1 MSADVLGNILAAYPE
16 AHRTAVAFG
25 RLVVIQLHHV
35 RNDCTDLTP
44 LEIDFTQ
51 LRKAAVDFMSHCEKV
66 RVTLGYTCC
75 VEVTA
80 RFLTSGHM
88 IFLSHFKKDHN

>member
-66 RVTLGYTCC
+66 RVTLGLHLLCG
-75 VEVTA
+75 
-80 RFLTSGHM
+80 GHSP
-88 IFLSHFKKDHN
+88 IPHIRAHDIPVAFQEGP